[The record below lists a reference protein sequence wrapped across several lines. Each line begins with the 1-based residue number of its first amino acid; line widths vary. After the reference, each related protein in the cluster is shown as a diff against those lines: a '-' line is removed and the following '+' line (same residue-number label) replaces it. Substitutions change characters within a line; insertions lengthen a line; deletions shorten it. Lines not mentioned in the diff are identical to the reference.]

1 MCPSPE
7 SPVLAHARCALSR
20 IETGVAALRD
30 RHGDAEHHELNSGLA
45 SLVEGLASLEDAS
58 EAQIPAR
65 WSHFFRCYDHALATL
80 RECEKQA
87 RDSA

>member
-1 MCPSPE
+1 MCPLPV
-7 SPVLAHARCALSR
+7 SPVVAHARCALAR
-20 IETGVAALRD
+20 IEAGADALRD
-30 RHGDAEHHELNSGLA
+30 RLGDAEHHELTRGLA

-80 RECEKQA
+80 RDCEKQA